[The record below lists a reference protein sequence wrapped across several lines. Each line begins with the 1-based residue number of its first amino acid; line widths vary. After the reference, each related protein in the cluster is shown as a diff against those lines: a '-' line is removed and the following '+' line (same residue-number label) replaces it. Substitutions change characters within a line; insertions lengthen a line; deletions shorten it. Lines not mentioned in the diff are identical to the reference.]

1 MCQILKVL
9 LETENILSWLN
20 QGEIHSPNFCIL
32 MPIFATA
39 THQHAVSLSVHSATS
54 MCIVLLT
61 LPCQSPKF
69 LCRFLDLISV
79 ARGRNSV

>member
-32 MPIFATA
+32 MPIFAT
-39 THQHAVSLSVHSATS
+39 TNHQHAVSLSVHSATS
-54 MCIVLLT
+54 RCILLLT
-61 LPCQSPKF
+61 PPCQSPKF
-69 LCRFLDLISV
+69 LCRFLDLIFV